1 MVQDIYLGK
10 WKRKNKR
17 QQVISLTTLE
27 RSWKYCQFLQMD
39 EKSSLTKS
47 NMPETDQ
54 KSGEQ
59 LTEHSRTLGMILRR
73 ELKKKKIRESYML
86 SSIRNNFKIC
96 EVWKKQSYT
105 TARGKVNSQ

>member
-1 MVQDIYLGK
+1 
-10 WKRKNKR
+10 
-17 QQVISLTTLE
+17 
-27 RSWKYCQFLQMD
+27 MD

-73 ELKKKKIRESYML
+73 ELKKKK
-86 SSIRNNFKIC
+86 NK
-96 EVWKKQSYT
+96 
-105 TARGKVNSQ
+105 GKLYAIKY